1 MENLSIERLEK
12 LKDVMILNHL
22 AEVDL
27 DNKSNYY
34 DTLLYKT
41 FNGEFDDSFLSNNLD
56 GLNDT
61 ERNEVLSLARK
72 YNYLCFFFFFFENW
86 VDSVEGVTLL
96 DFDLISEK
104 LLDNYDYLIKLALNG
119 EDVLKFLGKFQ
130 NNELFKKGSVIA
142 LLRNGFYNDDVL
154 ESILIEMSKAD
165 GNYKEFNDNQKI
177 ILCNYPLGVLY
188 RVVGEDTNIISLEEL
203 KKMITIK
210 LIGEEDSSFD
220 IGSIEDSEFEE
231 VISSIYTDNYINK

>member
-12 LKDVMILNHL
+12 LKDVMILNNL

-72 YNYLCFFFFFFENW
+72 YNYLCFYLGEFENW

-96 DFDLISEK
+96 DLDLISEK